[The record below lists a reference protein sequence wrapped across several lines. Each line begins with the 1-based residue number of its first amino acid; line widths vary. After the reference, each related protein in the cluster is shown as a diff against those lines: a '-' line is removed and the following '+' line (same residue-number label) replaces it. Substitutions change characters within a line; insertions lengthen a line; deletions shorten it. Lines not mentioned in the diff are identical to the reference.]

1 MSAIIGSLRRII
13 LTGRDVPTDGTAGR
27 ANVRMDIRK
36 ISGIF
41 GAVCH
46 NTTKY
51 KQETDYND
59 KGGQIML
66 NLQDIFLNQIRKD
79 KTMVTVYLIN
89 GFQLRG
95 TVKGFDSFTIII
107 ENEGRQNLVYKNA
120 VSTITPVRPVK
131 LMDGPEVQEAQD
143 DKEETQE

>member
-1 MSAIIGSLRRII
+1 
-13 LTGRDVPTDGTAGR
+13 
-27 ANVRMDIRK
+27 
-36 ISGIF
+36 
-41 GAVCH
+41 
-46 NTTKY
+46 
-51 KQETDYND
+51 
-59 KGGQIML
+59 ML

-120 VSTITPVRPVK
+120 VSTITPVRLVK

>member
-1 MSAIIGSLRRII
+1 
-13 LTGRDVPTDGTAGR
+13 
-27 ANVRMDIRK
+27 
-36 ISGIF
+36 
-41 GAVCH
+41 
-46 NTTKY
+46 
-51 KQETDYND
+51 
-59 KGGQIML
+59 ML

-120 VSTITPVRPVK
+120 VSTITP
-131 LMDGPEVQEAQD
+131 EVQEAQD

>member
-1 MSAIIGSLRRII
+1 
-13 LTGRDVPTDGTAGR
+13 
-27 ANVRMDIRK
+27 MDIWK

-143 DKEETQE
+143 DKEET

>member
-1 MSAIIGSLRRII
+1 
-13 LTGRDVPTDGTAGR
+13 
-27 ANVRMDIRK
+27 
-36 ISGIF
+36 
-41 GAVCH
+41 
-46 NTTKY
+46 
-51 KQETDYND
+51 
-59 KGGQIML
+59 ML

-131 LMDGPEVQEAQD
+131 LMDRPEVQEVQD

>member
-1 MSAIIGSLRRII
+1 
-13 LTGRDVPTDGTAGR
+13 
-27 ANVRMDIRK
+27 
-36 ISGIF
+36 
-41 GAVCH
+41 
-46 NTTKY
+46 
-51 KQETDYND
+51 
-59 KGGQIML
+59 ML

-120 VSTITPVRPVK
+120 VSTITPVK

>member
-1 MSAIIGSLRRII
+1 
-13 LTGRDVPTDGTAGR
+13 
-27 ANVRMDIRK
+27 MDIWK

-51 KQETDYND
+51 KQETYYND

-120 VSTITPVRPVK
+120 VSTIRPVK